1 MPATGTQFPSV
12 VAEAGWTEDMN
23 QLISDAKLW
32 LLGTSFQ
39 TKVVILVAFS
49 EDHPASSPD
58 NDEDA
63 LESSVDSSTEV
74 ELLANSILELHR
86 RNALARPL
94 LGSIAATI
102 HVYRLDETHALTQ
115 TFSASV
121 LPPAAAEEPS
131 FSLTMQDIF
140 GTDPVPPPLDPGREI
155 VFEMDKFRTVILQQ
169 VPRME
174 RHRSIARAVGMLERN
189 GFAEEKETFAA
200 LKRKRPDAGDDGGR
214 KLPRAG

>member
-58 NDEDA
+58 SDEDA

-102 HVYRLDETHALTQ
+102 HVYRLDEIHALTQ

-140 GTDPVPPPLDPGREI
+140 GADPVPPPLDPDREI

-174 RHRSIARAVGMLERN
+174 RHRSITRAVAMLERN

-200 LKRKRPDAGDDGGR
+200 LKRKRPDAGVDGGR